1 MQFGFLVLSETAK
14 KKKDCI
20 VEHAEYYCSQCGK
33 KAERNEMI
41 GTRRYAIEAPVVHY
55 FICGKCR
62 RIFFPKYLMR
72 EMMRAWWKRNNL
84 KRTVMLSQIY
94 KEGDQSIREIVTYF
108 ERIGYT
114 RTRFQKK

>member
-1 MQFGFLVLSETAK
+1 MRFGFLVLSETAK
-14 KKKDCI
+14 KKKDYT
-20 VEHAEYYCSQCGK
+20 VEHAEYCCPRCGK

-41 GTRRYAIEAPVVHY
+41 GTRRYAIEVPVIHY

-62 RIFFPKYLMR
+62 LIFFPKNLMR

-84 KRTVMLSQIY
+84 ERMVTLSQIY
-94 KEGDQSIREIVTYF
+94 KEGDQSIGEIIMYF

-114 RTRFQKK
+114 RTRFRKK